1 MDEDAEWARRS
12 LVSVI
17 ARVCIDDS
25 PADGAAAAAA
35 AAAAADAG
43 ANTDVTAGVTLVRAL
58 SAAAIWSS
66 LASGREFS
74 TSSLI
79 AFSTSKR
86 YFFWAF

>member
-25 PADGAAAAAA
+25 PADGAAAAA

>member
-1 MDEDAEWARRS
+1 MDGDAEWACRS

-35 AAAAADAG
+35 AG
-43 ANTDVTAGVTLVRAL
+43 ADVTAGVTLVRAL

-79 AFSTSKR
+79 AFSTSNR